1 MTTEPQGDAVKNQ
14 LTDEKR
20 TSSKYHSSHIYYS
33 QNRQPFFV
41 FNTGVRVSWL
51 GLNNYVRKQLER
63 TAYCQNRDTA
73 NLPVYK
79 GEVHATIKSAFGYG
93 LQSVGL
99 VSKMY
104 RGTYAYTNTNY
115 LSNSM

>member
-51 GLNNYVRKQLER
+51 GLNNFVRKQLER

-79 GEVHATIKSAFGYG
+79 GEVHATIKSAFPYG